1 MNLFELFDHAIPG
14 LQSEEDDNSRPKW
27 GESRKTK
34 LTLRQIRKL
43 RKMLDVRGVEE
54 KQNLKK
60 IQAQYKPKPEEASGG
75 MM

>member
-1 MNLFELFDHAIPG
+1 MFLLELFDHALAG
-14 LQSEEDDNSRPKW
+14 YQDDTADNSRSKW

-43 RKMLDVRGVEE
+43 RKMMDVRGLEL

-60 IQAQYKPKPEEASGG
+60 VQMQYKPKAEEAVGQ
-75 MM
+75 M

>member
-1 MNLFELFDHAIPG
+1 MLLMELYDKGIPG

-43 RKMLDVRGVEE
+43 RKMMDVRSVESR
-54 KQNLKK
+54 QNLKK
-60 IQAQYKPKPEEASGG
+60 VQLQYKPKAEDAGG
-75 MM
+75 PM